1 MCMGFHIYYNCFY
14 NTVYYD
20 RFILIVFVFDI
31 KDTAHS
37 GCIDRL

>member
-20 RFILIVFVFDI
+20 RFILIVFDI
-31 KDTAHS
+31 QDTAHS